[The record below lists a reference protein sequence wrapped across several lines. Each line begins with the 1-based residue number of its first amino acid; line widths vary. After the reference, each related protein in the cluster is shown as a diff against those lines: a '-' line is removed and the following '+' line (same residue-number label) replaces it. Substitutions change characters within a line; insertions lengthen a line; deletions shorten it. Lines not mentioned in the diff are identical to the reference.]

1 MDEVSLLK
9 IGIDRERS
17 ARQHAEKLLEQK
29 SALLYELNSN
39 LEQRVAETLG
49 ESQKFGLAL
58 SNCDN
63 AVAILTPDLCVT
75 WCNDVSKS
83 IFNAPANEQKAPNL
97 RSALKVATKG
107 WSWENVISNAARD
120 QTSRFEIEIETPGM
134 TELLTLLFTLTP
146 ILDTNQNITS
156 LIFVATDAT
165 ELRRTQKTLYEK
177 EAQYRRIIE
186 AIGMGL
192 IDVSSTFKVKEL
204 NSTAA
209 SLFMNDVTEKSFFEL
224 FRLTGEH
231 RNHQDFF
238 QNSQNSVELQITREY
253 SNFETEHWF
262 IASCVASL
270 GSDEPSYRVTLL
282 DITSRKL
289 MELNLHDAREKA
301 EASNLAKRKFV
312 ANISHELRTPINAI
326 VGFMDLLEV
335 AEFSKEQ
342 KDFFHAMK
350 IASHSLIE
358 LTSDLLDFSKIE
370 ANQLKIEKS
379 EFEIR
384 SLVDECVNTFSNQ
397 ANEKGL
403 SLILNMHDNAVSR
416 CIGDRARIRQI
427 LINLISNAV
436 KFTQEGKITISV
448 DSHLVNDTTS
458 KFLFHVSDTGS
469 GIPGE
474 LQEIVFNEFEQVSSP
489 FRSSS
494 GGTGLGLAITKQLV
508 ELMHG
513 EIRIQSEIDVGTDV
527 FVQIPLQIGDR
538 IEDSRGRSEE
548 LKRAEHSYGISLLIA
563 EDDPFNRLYFEN
575 AFAQLAV
582 DFRMAQNGNEVIA
595 ILEENGDQFDGIL
608 MDVRMPELDGLEA
621 TRRVRNT
628 LKLNIPIVGLTANT
642 TIDDRVDC
650 IKAGM
655 NYFLPKPCTIKQ
667 IEEVVRMLHS
677 KSRSTNK
684 S

>member
-9 IGIDRERS
+9 IGIERERS

-29 SALLYELNSN
+29 SAQLYELNSN

-58 SNCDN
+58 SSCNN
-63 AVAILTPDLCVT
+63 AVAILTPNLCVT
-75 WCNDVSKS
+75 WCNDVSKRL
-83 IFNAPANEQKAPNL
+83 FNSPANDSESLNL
-97 RSALKVATKG
+97 RSAFKVANKD
-107 WSWENVISNAARD
+107 WSWENIIANAGQD
-120 QTSRFEIEIETPGM
+120 QTSRFEIEIEIPES
-134 TELLTLLFTLTP
+134 TELLTLLFSLTP
-146 ILDTNQNITS
+146 ILDSNQNTTS

-177 EAQYRRIIE
+177 ETQYRLIIE

-192 IDVSSTFKVKEL
+192 IDVSSTFKVNEL
-204 NSTAA
+204 NGTAA
-209 SLFMNDVTEKSFFEL
+209 SLFTNDVTEKSFFEL

-238 QNSQNSVELQITREY
+238 QNSH
-253 SNFETEHWF
+253 FETERWF
-262 IASCVASL
+262 IASCVAS
-270 GSDEPSYRVTLL
+270 SDSEDPSYRVTLL

-301 EASNLAKRKFV
+301 VASNLAKRKFV

-326 VGFMDLLEV
+326 VGFMDLLEA

-342 KDFFHAMK
+342 KEFFNAMK
-350 IASHSLIE
+350 ISSHSLIE

-370 ANQLKIEKS
+370 ANRLKIEKN

-384 SLVDECVNTFSNQ
+384 SLVDECVNTFGNQ
-397 ANEKGL
+397 ANEKGVSLTL
-403 SLILNMHDNAVSR
+403 SMQDNAVSR
-416 CIGDRARIRQI
+416 CIGDPARIRQI

-436 KFTQEGKITISV
+436 KFTQQGSVKISV
-448 DSHLVNDTTS
+448 DSHQVNDTTS
-458 KFLFHVSDTGS
+458 NFLFRVSDTGT
-469 GIPGE
+469 GIPAE
-474 LQEIVFNEFEQVSSP
+474 LQEIVFSEFEQVGSP
-489 FRSSS
+489 FRPSS
-494 GGTGLGLAITKQLV
+494 GGTGLGLTITKQLV

-513 EIRIQSEIDVGTDV
+513 EIRIQSELDVGTDV

-538 IEDSRGRSEE
+538 MKDSGLRSEE
-548 LKRAEHSYGISLLIA
+548 FQWTEHNHRILLLIA

-575 AFAQLAV
+575 ALAQLAV
-582 DFRMAQNGNEVIA
+582 DFRVAENGNEVIA
-595 ILEENGDQFDGIL
+595 ILEECGDQFDGIL

-621 TRRVRNT
+621 TRRVRNM
-628 LKLNIPIVGLTANT
+628 LKSNIPIVGLTANT

-655 NYFLPKPCTIKQ
+655 DYFLAKPCTIKQ
-667 IEEVVRMLHS
+667 IEEIVRMLHF
-677 KSRSTNK
+677 KSRSPSNL
-684 S
+684 

>member
-9 IGIDRERS
+9 IGIERERS

-29 SALLYELNSN
+29 SAQLYELNSN

-58 SNCDN
+58 SSCNN
-63 AVAILTPDLCVT
+63 AVAILTPNLRVT
-75 WCNDVSKS
+75 WCNDVSKRL
-83 IFNAPANEQKAPNL
+83 FNSPANDSESLNL
-97 RSALKVATKG
+97 RSALKVANKD
-107 WSWENVISNAARD
+107 WSWEKIIANAGQD
-120 QTSRFEIEIETPGM
+120 QTSRFEIEIETPES
-134 TELLTLLFTLTP
+134 TELLTLLFSLTP
-146 ILDTNQNITS
+146 ILDSNQNTTS

-177 EAQYRRIIE
+177 ETQYRLIIE

-209 SLFMNDVTEKSFFEL
+209 SLFINDVTEKSFFEL

-238 QNSQNSVELQITREY
+238 QNSQNSVELQITRKF
-253 SNFETEHWF
+253 SAFETERWF
-262 IASCVASL
+262 IASCVAS
-270 GSDEPSYRVTLL
+270 SDSEDLSYRVTLL

-301 EASNLAKRKFV
+301 VASNLAKRKFV

-326 VGFMDLLEV
+326 VGFMDLLEA

-342 KDFFHAMK
+342 KEFFNAMK
-350 IASHSLIE
+350 ISSHSLIE

-370 ANQLKIEKS
+370 ANRLEIEKN

-384 SLVDECVNTFSNQ
+384 SLVDECVNTFVNQ

-403 SLILNMHDNAVSR
+403 SLTLSMQDNAVSS
-416 CIGDRARIRQI
+416 CIGDPARIRQI

-436 KFTQEGKITISV
+436 KFTQQGSVRISV
-448 DSHLVNDTTS
+448 DSHQVNDTTS
-458 KFLFHVSDTGS
+458 NFLFRVSDTGT
-469 GIPGE
+469 GIPAE
-474 LQEIVFNEFEQVSSP
+474 LQEIVFSEFEQVGSP
-489 FRSSS
+489 FRPSS
-494 GGTGLGLAITKQLV
+494 GGTGLGLTITKQLV

-513 EIRIQSEIDVGTDV
+513 EIRIQSELEVGTDV

-538 IEDSRGRSEE
+538 MKDSGLRSEE
-548 LKRAEHSYGISLLIA
+548 IQRTEHNHRISLLIA

-582 DFRMAQNGNEVIA
+582 DFRVAENGNEVIA
-595 ILEENGDQFDGIL
+595 ILEECGDQFDGIL

-621 TRRVRNT
+621 TRRVRNM
-628 LKLNIPIVGLTANT
+628 LKSNIPIVGLTANT

-655 NYFLPKPCTIKQ
+655 DYFLPKPCTIKQ
-667 IEEVVRMLHS
+667 IEEIVRMLHS
-677 KSRSTNK
+677 KSRSPSNL
-684 S
+684 